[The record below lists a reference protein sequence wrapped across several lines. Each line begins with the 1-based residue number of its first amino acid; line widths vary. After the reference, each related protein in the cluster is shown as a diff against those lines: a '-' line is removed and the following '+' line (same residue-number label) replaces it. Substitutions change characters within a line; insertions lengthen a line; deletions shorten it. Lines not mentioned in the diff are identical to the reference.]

1 MGTGPLLPFTR
12 NFTPKKKSYT
22 SDCIIVYDINIVF
35 IVNSVIGALYA
46 GTLQHKELPTELT
59 IEKGKMRGSEEK
71 IHNNRTGFWP
81 KGWAGLQMLSQ
92 TIRLSV
98 FGLPSVAN
106 FSITFCCPPPCFF
119 LSLLPSKGV
128 IIVAA
133 ISNNITIRG
142 SSDGSL
148 LQTYCRWTSYFH

>member
-1 MGTGPLLPFTR
+1 MAGSPGETFFPVGRIRQNQEWELLPALGSPFLERTTLTSSPVTLHLSHQAASIPTYVEDGIQCGYWPTPFFTG

-22 SDCIIVYDINIVF
+22 SAFIIVYDINIVF
-35 IVNSVIGALYA
+35 IVNS
-46 GTLQHKELPTELT
+46 ELA

-98 FGLPSVAN
+98 FGRRKR
-106 FSITFCCPPPCFF
+106 C
-119 LSLLPSKGV
+119 
-128 IIVAA
+128 
-133 ISNNITIRG
+133 
-142 SSDGSL
+142 
-148 LQTYCRWTSYFH
+148 

>member
-1 MGTGPLLPFTR
+1 MLECSTVL
-12 NFTPKKKSYT
+12 
-22 SDCIIVYDINIVF
+22 
-35 IVNSVIGALYA
+35 A
-46 GTLQHKELPTELT
+46 
-59 IEKGKMRGSEEK
+59 IEKGKIRGWEEK

-119 LSLLPSKGV
+119 LSLLPSKGAIIV
-128 IIVAA
+128 GAIIVAA

-148 LQTYCRWTSYFH
+148 LQTYCRWTSYFHWLQQGLALVIMSTYPAQNCQDPKMLRIWLTCLD